1 MLNEKEMDFLENQIP
16 ILAEFATKQAYWHA
30 LSAGSSV
37 LIAQEGQLIEVFPDG
52 SRIVRKEIPKSVKI
66 TNRTITISK

>member
-37 LIAQEGQLIEVFPDG
+37 LIAQDGQLIEVFPDG